1 MGGDSHRSPLLK
13 RTIVMTASSISFGLL
28 VVLLAIL
35 LLYKIRKLKPSAIGY
50 GSQRM
55 CPYCGLITSRS
66 KAHCLECGRSL
77 IAVSVTPK

>member
-1 MGGDSHRSPLLK
+1 
-13 RTIVMTASSISFGLL
+13 MTASSISFGLL

-55 CPYCGLITSRS
+55 CPYRGLITSRGQ
-66 KAHCLECGRSL
+66 KP
-77 IAVSVTPK
+77 IASSVVGPLQR